1 MGLTRKSTGNK
12 LIHKSG
18 NINDGNTAVIALA
31 GSPNVGKSTVFNA
44 LTGMN
49 QHTGNWTGKTVDT
62 AVGSLKCGNDTYLL
76 ADVPGAYSLSARSD
90 EEKVSRNFICCGGSD
105 AVIVV
110 CDALCLERNLSLVL
124 QIAERTPKV
133 SVCVNLMDQA
143 DKKGV
148 KYDLKKL
155 SQLLNLEVCGC
166 SAKRKK
172 GLSGLVHNTQK
183 VLLSDKKECLKIAY
197 PAVLETAVNM
207 LELTLERI
215 LENKLPARFVA
226 LKILC
231 CENEFVEELQ
241 KYAGVDLYE
250 DEAFCSSL
258 KQARE
263 YLLEHEMDSGKVNDM
278 VAKTISDECARI
290 CGECVISQGSSYG
303 KADIAADKII
313 TGKFTAF
320 PVMLLML
327 GVIFF
332 ITVTGANYPSKLL
345 SDLLFSVED
354 RLYSIVLSWGI
365 PASVCEM
372 LIFGMYRVTAWV
384 VSVMLP
390 PMAIFFP
397 LFTLMEDAGFLPRI
411 AYNLDRC
418 FCACRACGKQALTM
432 CMGFGCNAAG
442 VVGCRI
448 IDSPR
453 EKLIAILTN
462 SFVPCNG
469 RFPMLISIIS
479 MFLVLGN
486 SDVIRSASASLVLV
500 VLIVGSCALSLLA
513 SYILSRTFLKGKP
526 SAFTLELPPYRCPN
540 IGNVIVRSFL
550 DRTIFVL
557 GRAVL
562 AAAPAGL
569 IIWLFANIT
578 VLDTTL
584 LGLCTGF
591 LDPFAKVFG
600 LDGVIIMAFILGLP
614 ANEIVVPVMIMAYM
628 ATGSL
633 SSLDTNQ
640 LYQLFISNGWT
651 ATTALCTC
659 VFSLMHWPC
668 ATTLMTIKKETGS
681 WRYAVFS
688 AVLPT
693 LFGLFFCFVIKC
705 VSNLF

>member
-1 MGLTRKSTGNK
+1 MGLTRKSTGNN
-12 LIHKSG
+12 LIHRSQ
-18 NINDGNTAVIALA
+18 NTCDNTSVIALA

-44 LTGMN
+44 LTGLN

-62 AVGSLKCGNDTYLL
+62 AVGSIKCGNNTYLL
-76 ADVPGAYSLSARSD
+76 ADVPGAYSLSARS
-90 EEKVSRNFICCGGSD
+90 EEERVSRNFICCSGCD

-155 SQLLNLEVCGC
+155 SEMLGLEVCGC
-166 SAKRKK
+166 TAKRKK
-172 GLSGLVHNTQK
+172 GLSELLQNTQK
-183 VLLSDKKECLKIAY
+183 VMTSDKKGGLRISY
-197 PAVLETAVNM
+197 PAFIEAALNM
-207 LELTLERI
+207 LESPLEK
-215 LENKLPARFVA
+215 LVENKLPARFLA

-241 KYAGVDLYE
+241 KYVGVDLYE
-250 DEAFCSSL
+250 SEEFCSAL
-258 KQARE
+258 KQTRE
-263 YLLEHEMDSGKVNDM
+263 YLLEYDIDSEKVNDM
-278 VAKTISDECARI
+278 VSKTISDECARI
-290 CGECVISQGSSYG
+290 CKECTISTGNSYG
-303 KADIAADKII
+303 KADVATDRII
-313 TGKFTAF
+313 TGKLTAF

-327 GVIFF
+327 GIIFF
-332 ITVTGANYPSKLL
+332 ITITGANYPSKLL
-345 SDLLFSVED
+345 SDLFFSVEG
-354 RLYSIVLSWGI
+354 RLYELVLSWGT
-365 PASVCEM
+365 PVAVSEM

-418 FCACRACGKQALTM
+418 FCACRTCGKQALTM

-479 MFLVLGN
+479 VFLVFGN
-486 SDVIRSASASLVLV
+486 SSTVRSVSASLVMVL
-500 VLIVGSCALSLLA
+500 LIVASCAASLLA
-513 SYILSRTFLKGKP
+513 SYLLSRTFLKGKP

-540 IGNVIVRSFL
+540 VANVLIRSFL

-557 GRAVL
+557 GRAIV

-569 IIWLFANIT
+569 IIWLFANTTI
-578 VLDTTL
+578 LDNTL

-591 LDPFAKVFG
+591 LDPFARAFG
-600 LDGVIIMAFILGLP
+600 LDGVILMAFILGVP

-628 ATGSL
+628 SAGTL
-633 SSLDTNQ
+633 SSLDANG
-640 LYQLFISNGWT
+640 LHQLFTANGWT
-651 ATTALCTC
+651 VTTALCTC

-681 WRYAVFS
+681 RKYALFS

-693 LFGLFFCFVIKC
+693 VFGLFLCFVIK
-705 VSNLF
+705 SLSYIFI